1 MSMRT
6 PIWRLIGLTG
16 SQYGEL
22 QISNGRLKYSP
33 ASGVGFDVELTEVKD
48 INFPWHYFSGGFKMT
63 LAGEEFRFSFIEPH
77 NDYADVRT
85 GREVGKQWK
94 KTLVAG

>member
-1 MSMRT
+1 MRT

-22 QISNGRLKYSP
+22 QILNGRLKYSP

-63 LAGEEFRFSFIEPH
+63 LAGEEFRNSSNGLLRLWTTIFT
-77 NDYADVRT
+77 RT
-85 GREVGKQWK
+85 RRLIQ
-94 KTLVAG
+94 LS